1 MDLFTNTNNQDC
13 HATILYPFP
22 PLIKGVL
29 VERYKRFMAD
39 VQLPDG
45 TVVTAHC
52 ANSGSMMGLKDPGMP
67 VWLSP
72 NTSKTAKLK
81 YRWEVVDVG
90 TSLVGVHT
98 SRPNEVAFNAIKA
111 GLIPQLTGYDSIRK
125 EVKYGT
131 NSRIDILLESP
142 NQPKTYVEIKNTT
155 LNRPDGKYPNSVEFP
170 DAVTARGT
178 KHLEELTQQ
187 VQQGNRA
194 VMLYFVNR
202 SDCDTVRICEDIDPK
217 YADAFRKARQG
228 GVEAIAMQCMIS
240 EQGLGFA
247 KMIPVIDPD

>member
-1 MDLFTNTNNQDC
+1 MDLFTNTNAQHD
-13 HATILYPFP
+13 TPILYPYP
-22 PLIKGVL
+22 PLIKGIL
-29 VERYKRFMAD
+29 LERYKRFMAD

-45 TVVTAHC
+45 SVVTAHC

-98 SRPNEVAFNAIKA
+98 SRPNEVAFHAIKA
-111 GLIPQLTGYDSIRK
+111 GLIPQLTGYESIRK

-142 NQPKTYVEIKNTT
+142 HKPPAYVEIKNAT
-155 LNRPDGKYPNSVEFP
+155 LRRLDGPHPNSVEFP

-178 KHLEELTQQ
+178 KHLNELAQE
-187 VQQGNRA
+187 VIKGNRA

-202 SDCDTVRICEDIDPK
+202 NDCDSVHICQDIDPK
-217 YADAFRKARQG
+217 YTEAFREARTI
-228 GVEAIAMQCMIS
+228 GVEAIAMECTIT
-240 EQGLGFA
+240 EQGLGF
-247 KMIPVIDPD
+247 KGLLPVITPQ